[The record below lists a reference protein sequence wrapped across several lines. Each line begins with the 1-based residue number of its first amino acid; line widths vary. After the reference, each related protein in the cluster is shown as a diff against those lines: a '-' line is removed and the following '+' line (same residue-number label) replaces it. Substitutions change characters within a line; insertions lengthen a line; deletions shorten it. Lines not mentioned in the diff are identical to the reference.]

1 MENIDLNMVVLCGR
15 LASDPEIRVFDSGS
29 RLIRYLVTVRAAYP
43 RRRVDVIP
51 ATLWDP
57 SDELVDE
64 PGVKA
69 DRVWVSGSVQR
80 RFWESPDGRRSRI
93 EVVAENVKINDLG
106 DLGDLEPLIA
116 SWAAIR

>member
-1 MENIDLNMVVLCGR
+1 MKDMDLNMVILCGR

-29 RLIRYLVTVRAAYP
+29 RLIRYLVTVRVAHP

-64 PGVKA
+64 LGVKG
-69 DRVWVSGSVQR
+69 DRIWVSGSG
-80 RFWESPDGRRSRI
+80 SPDRCNEGSGRAPTAEAAESRLWLRRSRSMTS
-93 EVVAENVKINDLG
+93 ETSNL
-106 DLGDLEPLIA
+106 
-116 SWAAIR
+116 

>member
-1 MENIDLNMVVLCGR
+1 MKDMDLNMVILCGR
-15 LASDPEIRVFDSGS
+15 LASDPEIRLFDSRS
-29 RLIRYLVTVRAAYP
+29 RLIRYLVTVRAAHP

-64 PGVKA
+64 LGVKG
-69 DRVWVSGSVQR
+69 DRIWVSGSVQR
-80 RFWESPDGRRSRI
+80 RFWESPDGRGSRI
-93 EVVAENVKINDLG
+93 EVVAEKVKVN